1 LNLQSFLALS
11 KKSIMQK
18 ATRQQT
24 KEHNTNLVLKT
35 IFDNESIGRAEI
47 SRITSLTRTT
57 VSDIVAELITEGL
70 VKEVGVGVSTG
81 GKSPILLSLVADSR
95 YLIGLDLAR
104 KKFSG
109 AIVNLRGE
117 IRYKVDHDIQ
127 GLDGEAALASVYAIL
142 DRLTHTSYKPLVGIG
157 IGAPGLINTN
167 DGVVVNAVNLDWKDL
182 SLARPLQEKY
192 NLPVLVFNDSQ
203 AAAMGEYT
211 YGRDHSSE
219 DNLIVI
225 NARNGIGAGIIIK
238 RQLFQGDGGGA
249 GEIGHVVVVPE
260 GGLLC
265 RCGNH
270 GCLETVASAQALV
283 KRMQTLVSQSSSAQP
298 LQSPQEITLNTIQQ
312 AFMKADPIAR
322 QVVLESGQYM
332 GMAISSLV
340 GTLNIQRIVLMG
352 DMTRFGQPW
361 LEAIQRTIS
370 KATLSRLAQDTKVEI
385 GQLGG
390 NSIILGSS
398 AMLANN
404 YSLLFKSQTL
414 RGLGNL
420 QIYA

>member
-1 LNLQSFLALS
+1 
-11 KKSIMQK
+11 MQK

-35 IFDNESIGRAEI
+35 IFDNEIIGRAEI
-47 SRITSLTRTT
+47 ARITSLTRTT
-57 VSDIVAELITEGL
+57 VSDIVAELIAEGL
-70 VKEVGVGVSTG
+70 VKEVGLGVSTG

-127 GLDGEAALASVYAIL
+127 GLDGYAALASVHAIL
-142 DRLTHTSYKPLVGIG
+142 DRLIQTSYKPLVGIG
-157 IGAPGLINTN
+157 IGTPGLINTN
-167 DGVVVNAVNLDWKDL
+167 EGVVVNAVNLDWKDL
-182 SLARPLQEKY
+182 SLAHPLQEKY
-192 NLPVLVFNDSQ
+192 KLPVLVFNDSQ

-211 YGRDHSSE
+211 YGTDHSSD

-225 NARNGIGAGIIIK
+225 NARNGIGAGIIIN

-260 GGLLC
+260 GGQLC
-265 RCGNH
+265 RCGNR
-270 GCLETVASAQALV
+270 GCLETVASSQALV
-283 KRMQTLVSQSSSAQP
+283 KRMQALISQSSSTES
-298 LQSPQEITLNTIQQ
+298 LQSAQEITLNTIEQ
-312 AFMKADPIAR
+312 AFLNNDPLAR

-340 GTLNIQRIVLMG
+340 GTLNIQKIVLMG

-370 KATLSRLAQDTKVEI
+370 QATLSRLAQETKVEI

-404 YSLLFKSQTL
+404 YSLLFRSQPL
-414 RGLGNL
+414 RGSGNM
-420 QIYA
+420 QAYA

>member
-1 LNLQSFLALS
+1 
-11 KKSIMQK
+11 MQK

-70 VKEVGVGVSTG
+70 VKEVGMGVSTG

-142 DRLTHTSYKPLVGIG
+142 DRLTHSSYKPLVGIG
-157 IGAPGLINTN
+157 IGTPGLINTN
-167 DGVVVNAVNLDWKDL
+167 EGVVLNAVNLDWKDL
-182 SLARPLQEKY
+182 SLAHPLQEKY
-192 NLPVLVFNDSQ
+192 QLPVLVFNDSQ

-211 YGRDHSSE
+211 YGRDHSE
-219 DNLIVI
+219 DDNLIVI
-225 NARNGIGAGIIIK
+225 NARNGIGAGIIIN

-260 GGLLC
+260 GGQMC
-265 RCGNH
+265 RCGNR

-283 KRMQTLVSQSSSAQP
+283 KRMQALVSQSNTEQP
-298 LQSPQEITLNTIQQ
+298 LYSKQEITLNSIEQ
-312 AFMKADPIAR
+312 AFINGDPLAR
-322 QVVLESGQYM
+322 RVVLESGQYM

-340 GTLNIQRIVLMG
+340 GTLNIQKIVLMG
-352 DMTRFGQPW
+352 EMTRFGQPW
-361 LEAIQRTIS
+361 LEEIQQTIS
-370 KATLSRLAQDTKVEI
+370 RATLSRLAQETQLEI

-404 YSLLFKSQTL
+404 YSLLLKSQSQ
-414 RGLGNL
+414 RGIGNL
-420 QIYA
+420 QTYA

>member
-1 LNLQSFLALS
+1 
-11 KKSIMQK
+11 MQK
-18 ATRQQT
+18 ATRRQT

-35 IFDNESIGRAEI
+35 IFDNESVGRAEI

-57 VSDIVAELITEGL
+57 VSDIVAELIAEGL
-70 VKEVGVGVSTG
+70 VNEVGMGVSTG

-127 GLDGEAALASVYAIL
+127 GLDGKAALASVYAIL
-142 DRLTHTSYKPLVGIG
+142 DSLTHTSYQPLVGIG
-157 IGAPGLINTN
+157 IGTPGLINTAE
-167 DGVVVNAVNLDWKDL
+167 GVVVNAVNLDWKDL
-182 SLARPLQEKY
+182 SLAGPLQEKY
-192 NLPVLVFNDSQ
+192 HLPVLVFNDSQ

-211 YGRDHSSE
+211 YGRDHSS
-219 DNLIVI
+219 DSNLIVI
-225 NARNGIGAGIIIK
+225 NARNGIGAGIIIN
-238 RQLFQGDGGGA
+238 RQLFQGDGGSA
-249 GEIGHVVVVPE
+249 GEVGHVVVVPE
-260 GGLLC
+260 GGQLC

-270 GCLETVASAQALV
+270 GCLETVASSQALI
-283 KRMQTLVSQSSSAQP
+283 KRMQALVSQSNSTEP
-298 LQSPQEITLNTIQQ
+298 LQLPQEITLNTIEQ
-312 AFMKADPIAR
+312 ALINGDPLAR

-340 GTLNIQRIVLMG
+340 GTLNIQKIVLMG
-352 DMTRFGQPW
+352 DMTRFGKPW
-361 LEAIQRTIS
+361 LEAIQQTIS
-370 KATLSRLAQDTKVEI
+370 QATLSRLAQETQIEI

-414 RGLGNL
+414 RNSDNL
-420 QIYA
+420 QIYG

>member
-1 LNLQSFLALS
+1 ML
-11 KKSIMQK
+11 K

-70 VKEVGVGVSTG
+70 VKEVGMGVSTG

-142 DRLTHTSYKPLVGIG
+142 DRLTHSSYKPLVGIG
-157 IGAPGLINTN
+157 IGTPGLINTN
-167 DGVVVNAVNLDWKDL
+167 EGVVVNAVNLDWKDL
-182 SLARPLQEKY
+182 SLAHPLQEKY
-192 NLPVLVFNDSQ
+192 QLPVLVFNDSQ

-211 YGRDHSSE
+211 YGRDHSAD

-225 NARNGIGAGIIIK
+225 NARNGIGAGIIIN

-260 GGLLC
+260 GGQLC
-265 RCGNH
+265 RCGNR
-270 GCLETVASAQALV
+270 GCLETVASSQALV
-283 KRMQTLVSQSSSAQP
+283 KRLQALITQSNTEQP
-298 LQSPQEITLNTIQQ
+298 LYSKQEITLNSIEQ
-312 AFMKADPIAR
+312 AFINGDPLAR
-322 QVVLESGQYM
+322 QVVQESGQYM

-340 GTLNIQRIVLMG
+340 GTLNIQKIVLMG

-361 LEAIQRTIS
+361 LEEIQQTIS
-370 KATLSRLAQDTKVEI
+370 HATLSRLAQETQLEI

-404 YSLLFKSQTL
+404 YSLLLKSQSQ
-414 RGLGNL
+414 RGIGNM
-420 QIYA
+420 QTYA

>member
-1 LNLQSFLALS
+1 
-11 KKSIMQK
+11 MQK

-211 YGRDHSSE
+211 YGRDHSSD

-249 GEIGHVVVVPE
+249 GEIGHVIVVPE